1 MAILCIQICMQFLH
15 VMCCSTTLE
24 WYPTASSGGSILYAI
39 NHEVSHLKSAMQGT
53 VPARNTT
60 KATTLIFILGVTC
73 GKQAT
78 LCI

>member
-1 MAILCIQICMQFLH
+1 MAVLCIQNCTQCLH
-15 VMCCSTTLE
+15 VMWCSTTLE

-39 NHEVSHLKSAMQGT
+39 IHEVSYLRSAMQGT
-53 VPARNTT
+53 VPARSIT

-73 GKQAT
+73 GKQAV